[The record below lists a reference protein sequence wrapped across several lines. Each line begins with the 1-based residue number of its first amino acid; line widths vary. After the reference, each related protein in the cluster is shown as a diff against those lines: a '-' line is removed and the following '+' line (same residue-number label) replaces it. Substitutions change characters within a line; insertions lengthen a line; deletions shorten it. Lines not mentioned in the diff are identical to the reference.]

1 VAGQL
6 DQIGMVLRM
15 SLPSSKVVEALTV
28 PVRNPLPSGL
38 NGTKPMPHAV
48 QPVTGDIKGLVGWA

>member
-1 VAGQL
+1 
-6 DQIGMVLRM
+6 MVLRM